1 MRVSKPLIAALWITA
16 GTITLVPAVGHAQG
30 EHARRVAAELL
41 VLRGDL
47 RRLSDDDF
55 SSQQKIG
62 LSDRIRGS
70 LAGLDLLL
78 RFADQE
84 GGRTP
89 QPQTHGEKVDALR
102 RSFDIGSLRDHD
114 NDLDRLIAAF
124 PLKTAILTPSKAT
137 AGQLSS
143 ARKLH
148 DELCAGCHDQ
158 PDLEVERPAYNLFGE
173 ARRLSPAEFT
183 ARMLVGVRGDRITG
197 IDNPLTD
204 PQIGNLFAFYRAGN

>member
-1 MRVSKPLIAALWITA
+1 MRVSKPLIVALWITA
-16 GTITLVPAVGHAQG
+16 GTMTLVPAVGHAHG

-47 RRLSDDDF
+47 RRSSDDNF
-55 SSQQKIG
+55 SLEQKIG
-62 LSDRIRGS
+62 LSDRIRGA

-84 GGRTP
+84 AGRKP
-89 QPQTHGEKVDALR
+89 QPALHRKSVNALR
-102 RSFDIGSLRDHD
+102 RSFEAGSLSDHD
-114 NDLDRLIAAF
+114 NDLDRLVATY
-124 PLKTAILTPSKAT
+124 PLQTASLTPSEAT

-158 PDLEVERPAYNLFGE
+158 PDLALERPAYNLFDE

-183 ARMLVGVRGDRITG
+183 ARMIIGVRGDRITG
-197 IDNPLTD
+197 IANPLTD
-204 PQIGNLFAFYRAGN
+204 RQIGNLFAFYTAGN

>member
-1 MRVSKPLIAALWITA
+1 M
-16 GTITLVPAVGHAQG
+16 TLVPAVGHAQG

-47 RRLSDDDF
+47 RRSSDDDF
-55 SSQQKIG
+55 SSQQKNG

-84 GGRTP
+84 AGRRP
-89 QPQTHGEKVDALR
+89 QPEPHRENVDALR
-102 RSFDIGSLRDHD
+102 RSHENGSLNDRD
-114 NDLDRLIAAF
+114 NVLARLIAAY
-124 PLKTAILTPSKAT
+124 PLHTTILKPSKAT
-137 AGQLSS
+137 ADQLSS

-158 PDLEVERPAYNLFGE
+158 PDLETERPAYNLFGE
-173 ARRLSPAEFT
+173 ARRLSPPEFA
-183 ARMLVGVRGDRITG
+183 ARLIIGVRGDRVTG

-204 PQIGNLFAFYRAGN
+204 RQIGNLFAFYSVGN

>member
-1 MRVSKPLIAALWITA
+1 MRVSTPLIAALWITA

-47 RRLSDDDF
+47 RRSSNDDF
-55 SSQQKIG
+55 SSQQKNG
-62 LSDRIRGS
+62 LSDRLRGALS
-70 LAGLDLLL
+70 GLDLLL

-84 GGRTP
+84 AGRTP
-89 QPQTHGEKVDALR
+89 QPQAHRESVNALR
-102 RSFDIGSLRDHD
+102 HSFETGSLRDHD
-114 NDLDRLIAAF
+114 NDLDRLIAAY
-124 PLKTAILTPSKAT
+124 PLQTTILTPSKVT

-173 ARRLSPAEFT
+173 AKRLSPDEFT
-183 ARMLVGVRGDRITG
+183 ARMIVGVRGDRITG

-204 PQIGNLFAFYRAGN
+204 RQIGDLFAFYRAGN

>member
-1 MRVSKPLIAALWITA
+1 M
-16 GTITLVPAVGHAQG
+16 TLVPAVGHAQG

-47 RRLSDDDF
+47 RRSSDDEF
-55 SSQQKIG
+55 SLQQKNG
-62 LSDRIRGS
+62 LSDRIIGS

-84 GGRTP
+84 AGHRP
-89 QPQTHGEKVDALR
+89 QPASHRENVDALR
-102 RSFDIGSLRDHD
+102 RSHETGSLNDRD
-114 NDLDRLIAAF
+114 NGLARLIAAY
-124 PLKTAILTPSKAT
+124 PLHTTILTPSKAT
-137 AGQLSS
+137 ADRLSS

-158 PDLEVERPAYNLFGE
+158 PDLETERPAYNLFGE
-173 ARRLSPAEFT
+173 ARRLSPPEFA
-183 ARMLVGVRGDRITG
+183 ARLIIGVRGDRVTG

-204 PQIGNLFAFYRAGN
+204 RQIGNLFAFYRAGN